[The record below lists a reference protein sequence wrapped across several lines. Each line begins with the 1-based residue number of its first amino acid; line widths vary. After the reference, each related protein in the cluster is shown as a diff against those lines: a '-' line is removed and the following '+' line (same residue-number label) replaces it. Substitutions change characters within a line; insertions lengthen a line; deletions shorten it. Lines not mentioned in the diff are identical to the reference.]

1 MFVKRKR
8 DRFFDIWPAYV
19 DILATVLMVLIFVLM
34 TFVIAQLYLSDS
46 IVNKDKLITELNK
59 KVNILD
65 CSLEDEKD
73 RVLSINNLLKSLQND
88 VKSHIDDKQK
98 LKDENLSLQEEIA
111 KALHNIKSVN
121 SLLEEEA
128 EQNKKDKL
136 TIGELRT
143 LLDEIEKERSLLKE
157 DNSDLLDKNKKYES
171 LHRVHAYRS
180 EFFSQLKKAIDDVE
194 NVKVVGDRFVL
205 QSELLFDIGSTE
217 LGEEGQSTLKQ
228 ISSLLK
234 DLAKKIPPDINWI
247 LRVDGHTD
255 KKPIRIAFPSNW
267 ELSSARAIAVV
278 KFLIKEGIPE
288 KRLVAAGFGEFQ
300 PLVEETDD
308 NKDGAAAKNRRI
320 EFKLDQQ

>member
-19 DILATVLMVLIFVLM
+19 DILATVLMVLIFILM

-46 IVNKDKLITELNK
+46 IVNKDKLITELSKKITTLDSSLENEKNQVLNINDLLK
-59 KVNILD
+59 KVQDDL
-65 CSLEDEKD
+65 SLH
-73 RVLSINNLLKSLQND
+73 VND
-88 VKSHIDDKQK
+88 KEK
-98 LKDENLSLQEEIA
+98 LKEENLTLREELE
-111 KALHNIKSVN
+111 KTLYNIKSIH
-121 SLLEEEA
+121 SLLDEESA
-128 EQNKKDKL
+128 QNKKDKL
-136 TIGELRT
+136 TISELRG
-143 LLDEIEKERSLLKE
+143 LLSELEKETSSLKE

-180 EFFSQLKKAIDDVE
+180 EFFSKLKKAIDDVE

-217 LGEEGQSTLKQ
+217 LGEEGQATLKQ
-228 ISSLLK
+228 IGTMLK
-234 DLAKKIPPDINWI
+234 DLAKKIPTDINWI

-300 PLVEETDD
+300 PLVEETDG
-308 NKDGAAAKNRRI
+308 NKDSAAAKNRRI